1 MDIDERLYSL
11 ILPTFTLQPLVENAI
26 KHGTSNMFE
35 EGNITIKAYLSHAHV
50 ILEVIDNAGLYVEQE
65 SNDGLGT
72 AIVDK
77 RLKNQFGDAFGL
89 SMSCI
94 ENQQTK
100 ATIYLPLESI
110 IHA

>member
-11 ILPTFTLQPLVENAI
+11 KLPTFTLQPLVENAI

-35 EGNITIKAYLSHAHV
+35 EGEITIKAYLSHHQV
-50 ILEVIDNAGLYVEQE
+50 ILEVIDNAGLYIEQE
-65 SNDGLGT
+65 NSDGLGT
-72 AIVDK
+72 NIVDK

-89 SMSCI
+89 TMSCI

-100 ATIYLPLESI
+100 ATIHLPVETI
-110 IHA
+110 THA